1 VANTLIMADTTVLIL
16 GCGYT
21 GRRVAERLVQDGRRV
36 IATTRSGAVDVHGV
50 ECRPLDLPHSGELG
64 DVPEG
69 VLVLHSIPV
78 IEGPADP
85 TPDLLRM
92 LGTKPSRTVY
102 LSTTSVYGA
111 QREVDENTPVAPA
124 TERARL
130 RVAAEDAVAAGP
142 WSSLVLRPAA
152 IYGPGRGVHAKL
164 ARGEWQLPGDGSNYV
179 SRIHVDD
186 LAALTTTALLRSDIT
201 GAFPVADDE
210 PTTAAEITRFCAE
223 LLGVGFPSQVE
234 RAGLHS
240 TRQSD
245 RRVDGR
251 ALRRLLGVELQFPS
265 YRSGIPAAL
274 AA

>member
-1 VANTLIMADTTVLIL
+1 MSDPVVLIA

-21 GRRVAERLVQDGRRV
+21 GRRVAERLIRAGRRV
-36 IATTRSGAVDVHGV
+36 IATTRSGEVDVVGL
-50 ECRPLDLPHSGELG
+50 ECRQLILPGRGDLG

-69 VLVLHSIPV
+69 VVVLHSIPV
-78 IEGPADP
+78 LEGPADP
-85 TPDLLRM
+85 TPELLCM
-92 LGTKPSRTVY
+92 LGTKPSRVVY
-102 LSTTSVYGA
+102 LSTTSVYGRE
-111 QREVDENTPVAPA
+111 REVDESTPVAPA
-124 TERARL
+124 SDRARL
-130 RVAAEDAVAAGP
+130 RVAAERAIAAGP

-186 LAALTTTALLRSDIT
+186 LAELTTAALLRSDVT
-201 GAFPVADDE
+201 GAFPIADDE
-210 PTTAAEITRFCAE
+210 PSTAAEITRFCADLLHVEFPPQAE
-223 LLGVGFPSQVE
+223 LD
-234 RAGLHS
+234 GLQA
-240 TRQSD
+240 TRRSD

-251 ALRRLLGVELQFPS
+251 AVRRLLGVELKFPS